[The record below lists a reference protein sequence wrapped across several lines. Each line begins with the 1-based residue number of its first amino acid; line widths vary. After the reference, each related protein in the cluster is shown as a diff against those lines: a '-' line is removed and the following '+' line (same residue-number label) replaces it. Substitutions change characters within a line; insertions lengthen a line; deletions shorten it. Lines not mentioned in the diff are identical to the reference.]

1 MSGEFCTSS
10 GRVSQVG
17 LLRCVYRRSHGL
29 HTHART
35 CARARARAH
44 THTCLAIH
52 TQSSNYFPARLPGK
66 TSKWQLEVY
75 QLGLQSMATTRTAA
89 GCPLPPARSP
99 CCLSSS
105 PSKSVS
111 FGPCCALRFLRRSN
125 ISSWSNAL
133 QKPLLF
139 REKEKAPGQSVRR
152 EPQPAMIELAYH
164 IFIQKH
170 TCLLQNRVLCRSCS
184 PVLCQRWPAVWVH
197 TRREMR
203 VEIPRR
209 STSGQCKAHLTSIAV
224 AFGTAQP
231 QRLQHS
237 LRAAVSS
244 PS

>member
-1 MSGEFCTSS
+1 MFDANVCNGIMSGEFCTSS

-105 PSKSVS
+105 PSKSNS
-111 FGPCCALRFLRRSN
+111 EIFGKACSSIGASMVFKGRSGLGEDKKHAREHWN
-125 ISSWSNAL
+125 
-133 QKPLLF
+133 PLGIAQNCSKMSQ
-139 REKEKAPGQSVRR
+139 EAP
-152 EPQPAMIELAYH
+152 
-164 IFIQKH
+164 K
-170 TCLLQNRVLCRSCS
+170 
-184 PVLCQRWPAVWVH
+184 
-197 TRREMR
+197 
-203 VEIPRR
+203 
-209 STSGQCKAHLTSIAV
+209 
-224 AFGTAQP
+224 TAQEQP
-231 QRLQHS
+231 
-237 LRAAVSS
+237 RAFWGG
-244 PS
+244 